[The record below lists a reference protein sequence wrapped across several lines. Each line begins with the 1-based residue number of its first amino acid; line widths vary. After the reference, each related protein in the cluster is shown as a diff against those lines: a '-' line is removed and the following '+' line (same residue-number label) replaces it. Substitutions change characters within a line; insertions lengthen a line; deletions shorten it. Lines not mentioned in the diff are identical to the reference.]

1 MEEASNVLFR
11 IGPLEVTSAVTTMWA
26 IILVL
31 TVLSWLA
38 TRRLKEVPGPLQSA
52 AEIAVGKL
60 RDYYE
65 GLLGKRKA
73 RKYFPVFATFFI
85 YIIVCN
91 YSGLLPGAGHVKGFA
106 LPTASLSVT
115 AGLATVAFFTTH
127 VIGIRERGLKHY
139 FLSFAQPLYLCF
151 LMLPLNLIE
160 QFVRPASLALRL
172 YGNMYGE
179 ETVTEKLYEIFPIG
193 VPLIFRKRPRT
204 RKNNPYTR
212 KHYLGG
218 TNYGIRNY
226 RTGSRARAGSHR
238 RRHRNRTGLDRF
250 KGYGRDRPSARG
262 RRQHPR
268 RAGHLP
274 GSDGSADDLRHAG
287 RLHADRQDLSG
298 RTRKLSAG
306 VDAGRRDMDS
316 EEAEGC

>member
-38 TRRLKEVPGPLQSA
+38 TRCLKEVPGPLQSA

-127 VIGIRERGLKHY
+127 VIGIRPAAVSL
-139 FLSFAQPLYLCF
+139 LSDAAA
-151 LMLPLNLIE
+151 E
-160 QFVRPASLALRL
+160 SDRAVRSPRLACAATL
-172 YGNMYGE
+172 
-179 ETVTEKLYEIFPIG
+179 
-193 VPLIFRKRPRT
+193 
-204 RKNNPYTR
+204 
-212 KHYLGG
+212 
-218 TNYGIRNY
+218 
-226 RTGSRARAGSHR
+226 
-238 RRHRNRTGLDRF
+238 
-250 KGYGRDRPSARG
+250 
-262 RRQHPR
+262 RQHVR
-268 RAGHLP
+268 RGDR
-274 GSDGSADDLRHAG
+274 DGKA
-287 RLHADRQDLSG
+287 
-298 RTRKLSAG
+298 
-306 VDAGRRDMDS
+306 V
-316 EEAEGC
+316 